1 MAGFLEQVE
10 LRTLRPMLIA
20 VVLLLVTVQVMYL
33 LWPQIKRFNV
43 TNDNYELLERAIS
56 SSDDLQQNLAST
68 ESDVQSLEHRLH
80 GDMAG
85 LPVRQMESYIIGR
98 LQKVSWATNV
108 ELVSVKPG
116 AGKKVQIFQES
127 LFDVELNAR
136 YLDFFGWLQNIGREL
151 GFIVIKKYTI
161 EPKSSVLFDPVLKI
175 TLTMVSYRVVNE

>member
-10 LRTLRPMLIA
+10 PRTLRPMLIA
-20 VVLLLVTVQVMYL
+20 VVLLFVTVQVMYL

-43 TNDNYELLERAIS
+43 THRNYELLERVIS
-56 SSDDLQQNLAST
+56 SSEDLQQKLAST
-68 ESDVQSLEHRLH
+68 EADVQSLEHRLH

-136 YLDFFGWLQNIGREL
+136 YPDFFAWLQNIDREL

-161 EPKSSVLFDPVLKI
+161 EPKNSMLFDPVLKI
-175 TLTMVSYRVVNE
+175 TLTLVSYRVVNE